1 MEPGPADLAPFL
13 VGFVHRDDFQ
23 GGSVVRLLPEVRCSI
38 QIMLADPLWLRA
50 ANSGACWV
58 KVPRVSLW
66 WPKYDWCYGFSKRH
80 IVAYAVALTPG
91 ALKRLTGLPI
101 SAGVNSVQA
110 LSQFSAQLCEKLDPR
125 PSESFDVWRARAIIN
140 LRAFFTASGP
150 VEDALLQAAT
160 VLSTG
165 DGTVVANAAKA
176 VGYSQR
182 QFQRVFKDL
191 YGVSPK
197 HYQRAIRVD
206 RMVRQMHLNAWEK
219 DDFDGAITFADQPHA
234 IREFRALTGMTPRQ
248 YALAKRSN
256 DATLR
261 SVPVQGIAP
270 PEAELD

>member
-1 MEPGPADLAPFL
+1 MEPGPPDLAPFL

-23 GGSVVRLLPEVRCSI
+23 GGNVVRLLPEVRCSI

-66 WPKYDWCYGFSKRH
+66 WP

-150 VEDALLQAAT
+150 VEDALLQATT
-160 VLSTG
+160 VLSTA

-182 QFQRVFKDL
+182 QFQRVFKGL
-191 YGVSPK
+191 YGVLPK

-248 YALAKRSN
+248 YVLAKRSN

-270 PEAELD
+270 PEAEQD